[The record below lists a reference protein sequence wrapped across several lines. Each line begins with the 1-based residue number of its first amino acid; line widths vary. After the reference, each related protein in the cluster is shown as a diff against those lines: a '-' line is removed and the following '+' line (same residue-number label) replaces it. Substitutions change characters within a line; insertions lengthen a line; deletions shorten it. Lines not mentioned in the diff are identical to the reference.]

1 MTLFDIIAVA
11 VLVVSAIVGFFRGAL
26 REMLTVAAFVVAA
39 LLAGY
44 GLRFAGP
51 PMRAWL
57 DPDWTGTV
65 AAVVIVFVVSYIALR
80 MAGAGLVKRIH
91 ANEAAGALDRTVG
104 LGFGLVR
111 ALVVLGAF
119 QLMLVAATP
128 PERMPAWITG
138 ASLYP
143 LTQRVGEVLKA
154 FAPKGLDIAGRMKP
168 ALEQAVRDGTH
179 GSTLS
184 DGYDAKARGKIDDL
198 VERSR

>member
-1 MTLFDIIAVA
+1 MTLFDIIALA
-11 VLVVSAIVGFFRGAL
+11 VLVVSAIVGFFRGAF
-26 REMLTVAAFVVAA
+26 REMMTVVAFVAAA

-44 GLRFAGP
+44 GLRFVGP

-57 DPDWTGTV
+57 DPDWTGSV

-80 MAGAGLVKRIH
+80 MAGAVLASRIH
-91 ANEAAGALDRTVG
+91 ANEAAGTLDRTVG
-104 LGFGLVR
+104 LGFGLIR

-128 PERMPAWITG
+128 PERMPAWITS

-143 LTQRVGEVLKA
+143 LTQRVGEVLKT
-154 FAPKGLDIAGRMKP
+154 FAPKGLDIADRMKP
-168 ALEQAVRDGTH
+168 AFEQAVRDGTRDP
-179 GSTLS
+179 GE
-184 DGYDAKARGKIDDL
+184 GYDAKARGKIDDL